1 MTRTAIASLA
11 LVTTL
16 VALPLFAHPRRPRP
30 PAVPP
35 PPDRVLVPA
44 GPFTMGNDADG
55 EPDERPQHTRTLA
68 AFRIDRTE
76 VSRGDYFLCVR
87 AGRCRDAWAR
97 PGWTDPRGAVTSVSV
112 AEATTYCRWA
122 GGRLPTEAEWEKAAR
137 GTDGRRFPWGN
148 EAPTLERAV
157 YGQRMNIGQPEPVG
171 THPTGASPYGALD
184 MAGNVWEW
192 TSTVY
197 DPYAYRRPTTE
208 ATCESALAAF
218 RDLNHLGLYAFTG
231 AMGIPNRC
239 QNVLR
244 GGAWNYW
251 PSGLRSTNRV
261 HHEPT
266 GRYPVSGFRCADDR
280 VETSAP

>member
-1 MTRTAIASLA
+1 MHL
-11 LVTTL
+11 
-16 VALPLFAHPRRPRP
+16 
-30 PAVPP
+30 
-35 PPDRVLVPA
+35 
-44 GPFTMGNDADG
+44 
-55 EPDERPQHTRTLA
+55 
-68 AFRIDRTE
+68 
-76 VSRGDYFLCVR
+76 
-87 AGRCRDAWAR
+87 
-97 PGWTDPRGAVTSVSV
+97 
-112 AEATTYCRWA
+112 
-122 GGRLPTEAEWEKAAR
+122 
-137 GTDGRRFPWGN
+137 
-148 EAPTLERAV
+148 
-157 YGQRMNIGQPEPVG
+157 GQPEPVG

-208 ATCESALAAF
+208 ATCESALATF
-218 RDLNHLGLYAFTG
+218 RELNHLGLYAFTG

-280 VETSAP
+280 VEASAPLRVG